1 MGRNELPSVG
11 LEGGNGMNRMEN
23 GGKLGL
29 GRTGWR
35 SGLRALVLGGL
46 GCLLP
51 LGAQQTGLPPSVP
64 DGTDLRRDATVQAVD
79 RVMPSVVNVEGSAD
93 VDPNNESDR
102 FMSEYFGWRLRQV
115 QEAVVSRG
123 SGVVIDEEGYV
134 LTNVHVV
141 EGVKRVFVKFNDGSP
156 PIEAERVALNAGKDV
171 ALLRLKSGGKRFPAV
186 KFAKDD
192 DLLLGETVIALGNPF
207 GYSGSVSRGILSSR
221 ARRGPNEQREG
232 GELDTLDWL
241 QTDAAINP
249 GNSGGP
255 LVNLRG
261 ELIGINVATLRPQV
275 GAQGIGF
282 AIPIRRVNQALAEVL
297 SGESV
302 DRYWFG
308 ARLKTATRP
317 LTVQAVQPGSPADK
331 AGLKAGDLITA
342 VDDNPPSGII
352 EFNRALVKAGDARD
366 IPLSIRR
373 NGNHRELRLRLVEEA
388 DFFNDELVEARLG
401 ARLSLARG
409 GGFVVQSVDSGGPAA
424 KAGIQRGMRVRGF
437 ARTEFP
443 DLVSLAKF
451 LHSQARGTV
460 LEAGVL
466 VDQRTPL
473 GVYRQTV
480 EVPLTLR

>member
-1 MGRNELPSVG
+1 MC
-11 LEGGNGMNRMEN
+11 
-23 GGKLGL
+23 LG
-29 GRTGWR
+29 
-35 SGLRALVLGGL
+35 ALLAAGP
-46 GCLLP
+46 LL
-51 LGAQQTGLPPSVP
+51 AQQTGLPA
-64 DGTDLRRDATVQAVD
+64 GGAEGMELRRDATVQAVD

-93 VDPNNESDR
+93 IDPNSESDR

-141 EGVKRVFVKFNDGSP
+141 EGVKRVFVKFNDGSA

-171 ALLRLKSGGKRFPAV
+171 ALLRLKSAGKRFPAV

-221 ARRGPNEQREG
+221 ARRGPNEQRDG
-232 GELDTLDWL
+232 GDLDTLDWL

-261 ELIGINVATLRPQV
+261 ELIGISVATLRPQA

-282 AIPIRRVNQALAEVL
+282 AIPIKRVNQALAEVL

-302 DRYWFG
+302 DRFWFG

-317 LTVQAVQPGSPADK
+317 LTVQVVQAGSPADK
-331 AGLKAGDLITA
+331 AGVKAGDIIAA
-342 VDDNPPSGII
+342 VDGNPPSGII
-352 EFNRALVKAGDARD
+352 EFNRLLVTAGDTRD
-366 IPLSIRR
+366 VTLTVRR
-373 NGNHRELRLRLVEEA
+373 KGASRELRLRLVEEA
-388 DFFNDELVEARLG
+388 DFFNNELIESRLG
-401 ARLSLARG
+401 LRLATARG

-424 KAGIQRGMRVRGF
+424 KAGIKRGMLVRGF
-437 ARTEFP
+437 DRNDFQDIVA
-443 DLVSLAKF
+443 LAKF
-451 LHSQARGTV
+451 VHAHARGEV
-460 LEAGVL
+460 VEAGVL
-466 VDQRTPL
+466 VDQQTAL

-480 EVPLTLR
+480 SVPVTLR

>member
-1 MGRNELPSVG
+1 MAAC
-11 LEGGNGMNRMEN
+11 
-23 GGKLGL
+23 LGTL
-29 GRTGWR
+29 LAAGP
-35 SGLRALVLGGL
+35 LR
-46 GCLLP
+46 
-51 LGAQQTGLPPSVP
+51 AQQTGLA
-64 DGTDLRRDATVQAVD
+64 GGGAEGMELRRDATVQAVD

-93 VDPNNESDR
+93 IDPNSESDR

-141 EGVKRVFVKFNDGSP
+141 EGVKRVFVKFNDGSA

-171 ALLRLKSGGKRFPAV
+171 ALLRLKSAGKRFPAV

-221 ARRGPNEQREG
+221 ARRGPNEQRDG

-261 ELIGINVATLRPQV
+261 ELIGISVATLRPQA

-282 AIPIRRVNQALAEVL
+282 AIPIKRVNQALAEVL

-302 DRYWFG
+302 DRFWFG

-317 LTVQAVQPGSPADK
+317 LTVQVVQAGSPADK
-331 AGLKAGDLITA
+331 AGVKAGDIIAA
-342 VDDNPPSGII
+342 VDGNPPSGII
-352 EFNRALVKAGDARD
+352 EFNRLLVNAGDSRD
-366 IPLSIRR
+366 IALTVRR
-373 NGNHRELRLRLVEEA
+373 KGASRELRLRLVEEA
-388 DFFNDELVEARLG
+388 DFFNNELIESRLG
-401 ARLSLARG
+401 LRLAPARG
-409 GGFVVQSVDSGGPAA
+409 GGFVVQNVDSSGPAA
-424 KAGIQRGMRVRGF
+424 KAGIKRGMLVRGF
-437 ARTEFP
+437 DRTDFP
-443 DLVSLAKF
+443 DIVALAKF
-451 LHSQARGTV
+451 VHGRPRGEV
-460 LEAGVL
+460 VEAGVL
-466 VDQRTPL
+466 VDQRTAL

-480 EVPLTLR
+480 SVPVTLR

>member
-1 MGRNELPSVG
+1 MMRKELSASRSWGLGLVLALVG
-11 LEGGNGMNRMEN
+11 L
-23 GGKLGL
+23 
-29 GRTGWR
+29 
-35 SGLRALVLGGL
+35 AP
-46 GCLLP
+46 LLE
-51 LGAQQTGLPPSVP
+51 AQQTVAPGGMPEPA
-64 DGTDLRRDATVQAVD
+64 DLRRDPTVLAVE
-79 RVMPSVVNVEGSAD
+79 RVMPAVVNVEGSAD
-93 VDPNNESDR
+93 IDPNNESDR

-141 EGVKRVFVKFNDGSP
+141 DGVKRVFVKFNDDSK

-171 ALLRLKSGGKRFPAV
+171 ALLRLKAPGRRFPAV

-221 ARRGPNEQREG
+221 ARRGPNERRDG
-232 GELDTLDWL
+232 AELDTLDWL

-261 ELIGINVATLRPQV
+261 ELIGISVATLRPQV

-282 AIPIRRVNQALAEVL
+282 AIPIKRVNQALAEVL

-302 DRYWFG
+302 DRFWFG

-331 AGLKAGDLITA
+331 AGLKAGDVISA
-342 VDDNPPSGII
+342 VDANPPSGII
-352 EFNRALVKAGDARD
+352 EFNRALVKAGDRGD
-366 IPLSIRR
+366 ITLSIRR
-373 NGNHRELRLRLVEEA
+373 DGKHRELRLRLVEEA
-388 DFFNDELVEARLG
+388 DFFNDSLVESRLG
-401 ARLSLARG
+401 AVLAPARG
-409 GGFVVQSVDSGGPAA
+409 GGFVVKSVESGGPAA
-424 KAGIQRGMRVRGF
+424 NAGLKRGMLVRGF
-437 ARTEFP
+437 DRTEFP
-443 DLVSLAKF
+443 DVVSLAKY
-451 LHSQARGTV
+451 LHGQGKGQEV
-460 LEAGVL
+460 EAGVV

-480 EVPLTLR
+480 SVPVALR